1 MIDRELVTRKL
12 TLILAD
18 LQVLGALARK
28 PREEYLASE
37 YDELAAERLLE
48 RLIGRMIDVNYH
60 LVVESGE
67 PPPRD
72 YHASFAALGKL
83 GALPEDF
90 ARSISAAAGLRN
102 RIVHGYEEIDAG
114 RVHEALGR
122 AIADVPVYARYIT
135 SFLDKR
141 RG

>member
-1 MIDRELVTRKL
+1 MIDRELLTRKL
-12 TLILAD
+12 TLILAN
-18 LQVLGALARK
+18 LQALGGLARK
-28 PREEYLASE
+28 PRDEYLASE

-83 GALPEDF
+83 GTLPADF
-90 ARSISAAAGLRN
+90 AQTIS
-102 RIVHGYEEIDAG
+102 
-114 RVHEALGR
+114 
-122 AIADVPVYARYIT
+122 PAR
-135 SFLDKR
+135 
-141 RG
+141 G